1 MSKTDVL
8 KTNWNSY
15 LKPPMGRRAM
25 RGAIGFYLFWVRYA
39 RLIGDRIVRYA
50 YYLIQG
56 GEAIS
61 LIEGS
66 HAAQLEVG
74 FSADDVAINPLGQN

>member
-1 MSKTDVL
+1 
-8 KTNWNSY
+8 
-15 LKPPMGRRAM
+15 M
-25 RGAIGFYLFWVRYA
+25 RGAIGFYLFWVQYA

-66 HAAQLEVG
+66 HAGEPTAEIFRTDATLDQG
-74 FSADDVAINPLGQN
+74 KCCVAR